1 MEFLPKGP
9 FPNQFTHPTVF
20 VIFGKTKGEICVE
33 KGDFRG
39 DLGGVLRGLDLVW
52 ETATPPTHIWER
64 SPKKNGFFFGSSPY
78 RLSIE
83 RLLPTVVGLIFM
95 NFG

>member
-39 DLGGVLRGLDLVW
+39 DLGG
-52 ETATPPTHIWER
+52 
-64 SPKKNGFFFGSSPY
+64 F
-78 RLSIE
+78 
-83 RLLPTVVGLIFM
+83 
-95 NFG
+95 

>member
-52 ETATPPTHIWER
+52 ESATPPTRIWER
-64 SPKKNGFFFGSSPY
+64 YPKKKRLFFWQ
-78 RLSIE
+78 
-83 RLLPTVVGLIFM
+83 LP
-95 NFG
+95 